1 MTLRPH
7 TTIRYWLDN
16 NSISDSLGFGNE
28 RYHRRYIYFP
38 NKREIKLFK
47 SEGQNC
53 TYYVGNKKKKSFF
66 DHDLFQEHKLR
77 LDPQSKLYEWGKK
90 PLKDGRR
97 EGRHRD
103 SLDTVR
109 LEYTA
114 YRRNLARSIDKLTDF
129 LTDCR
134 FRKIVKNSFKFR
146 KFKDTSKAFPKEWEK
161 YNKKDL
167 DGFNNSFQEEYNQSN
182 NLNPSQHIVEPK
194 RFENFKFKLSVAM
207 DNFDKK
213 WRDLYKAN
221 N

>member
-1 MTLRPH
+1 MNKALKSKIILNYGRQDNFSERMGISRSLVSNVIHGRREYLLKKNFVGCASQMLCARNFPRGERWQSMTLRPH

-97 EGRHRD
+97 EGI
-103 SLDTVR
+103 
-109 LEYTA
+109 
-114 YRRNLARSIDKLTDF
+114 N
-129 LTDCR
+129 
-134 FRKIVKNSFKFR
+134 
-146 KFKDTSKAFPKEWEK
+146 
-161 YNKKDL
+161 NKQEL
-167 DGFNNSFQEEYNQSN
+167 DGLFSIYLRRWPLF
-182 NLNPSQHIVEPK
+182 
-194 RFENFKFKLSVAM
+194 VA
-207 DNFDKK
+207 
-213 WRDLYKAN
+213 
-221 N
+221 